1 MMKRITAAVLAAA
14 MAASLT
20 ACGGNGAKETTQ
32 AAAQTSQ
39 EAATVAGGASTTDG
53 KEPVTLRFSWWGGE
67 TRHKATMAAVEAFEQ
82 EYPWVT
88 VECEYSSWDGW
99 TDKVATQL
107 AGGTAPDLMQ
117 INWNWLYQFSS
128 DGSKFADLNQFKD
141 IISLR
146 DQLGSHDR
154 RRKASGSSDFH
165 HRKASDVQQDYLRQ
179 GRCCHS
185 HIF

>member
-1 MMKRITAAVLAAA
+1 MMKKMTAAVLAAA

-20 ACGGNGAKETTQ
+20 ACGGNAAKETTQ
-32 AAAQTSQ
+32 TTAQTSQ

-107 AGGTAPDLMQ
+107 AGGTAPDLM
-117 INWNWLYQFSS
+117 L
-128 DGSKFADLNQFKD
+128 
-141 IISLR
+141 SLI
-146 DQLGSHDR
+146 
-154 RRKASGSSDFH
+154 
-165 HRKASDVQQDYLRQ
+165 
-179 GRCCHS
+179 
-185 HIF
+185 HI

>member
-32 AAAQTSQ
+32 AAQTSQ

-107 AGGTAPDLMQ
+107 AGGTAPDLTQ
-117 INWNWLYQFSS
+117 I
-128 DGSKFADLNQFKD
+128 
-141 IISLR
+141 
-146 DQLGSHDR
+146 
-154 RRKASGSSDFH
+154 
-165 HRKASDVQQDYLRQ
+165 
-179 GRCCHS
+179 
-185 HIF
+185 